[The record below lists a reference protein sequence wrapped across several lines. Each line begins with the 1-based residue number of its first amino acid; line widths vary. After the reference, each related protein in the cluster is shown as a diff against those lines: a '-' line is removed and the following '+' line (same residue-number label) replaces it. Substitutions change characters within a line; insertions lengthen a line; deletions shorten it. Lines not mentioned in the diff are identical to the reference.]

1 MVRSYE
7 RGLSNVQELI
17 DPTYK
22 KLSDLEVPPY
32 TQLVVWINLSDG
44 HPFMV
49 GAYSGKLPIC
59 ETRAGRREAAAHAGV
74 VAIGS
79 SSFPCLICYFMI
91 VLWTQSN
98 MHLRKLLQVCTN
110 PRWR

>member
-7 RGLSNVQELI
+7 RGLSSVQEPI
-17 DPTYK
+17 DSTYK

-32 TQLVVWINLSDG
+32 TQLVVRIDLSDG

-59 ETRAGRREAAAHAGV
+59 ETGAGRREAAAHAGV
-74 VAIGS
+74 VAVGS

-91 VLWTQSN
+91 VLWTRMSQ
-98 MHLRKLLQVCTN
+98 TE
-110 PRWR
+110 WRC